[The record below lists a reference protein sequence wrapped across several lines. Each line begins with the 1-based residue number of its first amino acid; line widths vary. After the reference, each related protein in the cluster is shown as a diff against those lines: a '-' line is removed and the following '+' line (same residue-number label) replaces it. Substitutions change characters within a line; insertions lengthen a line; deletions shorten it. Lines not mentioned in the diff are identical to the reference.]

1 MKGKRKLI
9 DIKDEDFMALS
20 IKATKSG
27 KLLKPYI
34 EDLLC
39 KDARNELHTKE
50 HFLNTVRKCEGTLID
65 ADWVCKNLFNN
76 CDYKDFFYFSSLIY
90 SFKKILY

>member
-1 MKGKRKLI
+1 MKMKRKLI

-20 IKATKSG
+20 IKATKAG

-50 HFLNTVRKCEGTLID
+50 HFMNTARRCEVSLID
-65 ADWVCKNLFNN
+65 ADWVVKNL
-76 CDYKDFFYFSSLIY
+76 
-90 SFKKILY
+90 